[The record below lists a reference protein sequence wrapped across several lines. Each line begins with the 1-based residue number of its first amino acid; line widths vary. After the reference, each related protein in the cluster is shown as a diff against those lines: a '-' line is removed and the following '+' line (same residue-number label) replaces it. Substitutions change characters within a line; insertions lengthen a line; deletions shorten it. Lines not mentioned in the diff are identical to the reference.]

1 MMQVYRCITEE
12 HDLRL
17 VLLAAMVC
25 LAGSMVAL
33 GVLRRALQA
42 GSWSRAGW
50 LLLAGMAGG
59 SAIWCTHFIGMLAYG
74 PGTRL
79 GFEPLL
85 TLASLVIAILAC
97 TGGFA
102 LAVRPA
108 RGAALLGGAVVG
120 GGVGAMHYTGMLA
133 YGASG
138 VVAYDRAYLA
148 ASLAL
153 SVLFGMAAVWRS
165 LRGTGWRSTLAGA
178 LLFSTGIVLL
188 HFTGMAAVLV
198 LPLPLETPDNGAQA
212 ALALTVGLVALM
224 VMAAAAAAH
233 LIDHRN
239 EEDGMLRM
247 RRLVDSAIEG
257 LAIVKDGRI
266 LEANESFQAMVGLPR
281 AQLLGLEMPGTLLP
295 PLRLPEGRP
304 EATVETQLR
313 RADGT
318 LLDVELVV
326 RENVPRPGKRV
337 FALRDLRERREQER
351 RIRHLALHDA
361 LTGLPNRARFT
372 QQLEQTLRAA
382 GGARQSVALI
392 RLGLDRFKEINDLH
406 GHMAGDGVLRSYA
419 RQLSALVPAGGVAA
433 RLGGDE
439 FALLVPYTTEGE
451 LRGLL
456 DALEA
461 LAHQPHW
468 AGHSEILVSAGI
480 GVALFPL
487 DARTGE
493 ALLADSDV
501 AMRRAKA
508 LRSGGACFYQ
518 AEMDASVRVRRRL
531 AEDLRSALA
540 EGQLRLFYQ
549 PQVELATGR
558 RTGFEALMRWQHPVR
573 GFVSPAEFIPL
584 AEESGLILTLGE
596 WAMRSAC
603 AAAAAEPRMGRVA
616 VNLSPL
622 QFLQPGLPQT
632 IATILAE
639 TRLPPD
645 RLELEITETTLMQDQ
660 ARAQEMLSQIKALGV
675 QVAMDDFGTGY
686 SSLGTL
692 RAFAFDKI
700 KLDRSF
706 LREIGSNRQAITI
719 LRAVLAIGQGLGI
732 PVLAEGVETEEQRAL
747 LHAEGCAE
755 AQGYLFGLPLPPEEL
770 GLRSSAAA

>member
-1 MMQVYRCITEE
+1 MMRVYWCVTEQ

-17 VLLAAMVC
+17 VLLAALVC
-25 LAGSMVAL
+25 LAGSVTAL
-33 GVLRRALQA
+33 GVLRRAAQA
-42 GSWSRAGW
+42 RSWSRAGW
-50 LLLAGMAGG
+50 LLLSGMAGG
-59 SAIWCTHFIGMLAYG
+59 SAIWCTHFIGILAYE

-79 GFEPLL
+79 GFEPGL

-102 LAVRPA
+102 VAAGRA
-108 RGAALLGGAVVG
+108 RGAALLGGALVG

-133 YGASG
+133 YGAGG
-138 VVAYDRAYLA
+138 VVTYDRLYLA

-153 SVLFGMAAVWRS
+153 SVLFGMAALWRG
-165 LRGTGWRSTLAGA
+165 LRGGGWRGILGGA
-178 LLFSTGIVLL
+178 LLFSAGIVAL
-188 HFTGMAAVLV
+188 HFTGMAAVQV
-198 LPLPLETPDNGAQA
+198 LPLPLDMEGNGTHA
-212 ALALTVGLVALM
+212 ALALTVGLVTLM

-257 LAIVKDGRI
+257 LAIVQNGRI
-266 LEANESFQAMVGLPR
+266 LEANQSFQAMAGLPR
-281 AQLLGLEMPGTLLP
+281 AALVGQEMPGALLP
-295 PLRLPEGRP
+295 PLHLPEGRP

-326 RENVPRPGKRV
+326 RDNVPRPGKRV

-382 GGARQSVALI
+382 GLARQSVALI
-392 RLGLDRFKEINDLH
+392 RLGLDRFKEINDLY
-406 GHMAGDGVLRSYA
+406 GHMAGDAVLRSYA
-419 RQLSALVPAGGVAA
+419 RQISTLAPPGSVAA

-439 FALLVPYTTEGE
+439 FALLLPYVAEGE
-451 LRGLL
+451 LRAVL

-461 LAHQPHW
+461 LARQPHW
-468 AGHSEILVSAGI
+468 VGPAEILASAAI

-487 DARTGE
+487 DAQAGE

-531 AEDLRSALA
+531 AEDLRGALA
-540 EGQLRLFYQ
+540 MGQLRLFYQ

-558 RTGFEALMRWQHPVR
+558 RTVHEALMRWRHPMR

-596 WAMRSAC
+596 WALRTAC
-603 AAAAAEPRMGRVA
+603 AAAAADPRMGRVA

-622 QFLQPGLPQT
+622 QFMQPGLPQA

-639 TRLPPD
+639 TGLPPG
-645 RLELEITETTLMQDQ
+645 RLELEITESTLMQDQ
-660 ARAQEMLSQIKALGV
+660 DRATVMVGQIRALGV

-692 RAFAFDKI
+692 RAFSFDKI

-706 LREIGSNRQAITI
+706 LREIGSSRQAMTI
-719 LRAVLAIGQGLGI
+719 LRAVLAIGQGLGV

-747 LHAEGCAE
+747 LRAEGCAE
-755 AQGYLFGLPLPPEEL
+755 AQGYLFGEPLPPEEL
-770 GLRSSAAA
+770 GLRGSAAA